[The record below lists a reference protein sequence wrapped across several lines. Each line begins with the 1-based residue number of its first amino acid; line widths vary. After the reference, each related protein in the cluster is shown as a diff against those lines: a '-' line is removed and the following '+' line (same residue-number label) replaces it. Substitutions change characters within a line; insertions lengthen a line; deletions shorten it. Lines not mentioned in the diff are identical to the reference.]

1 VSLEKQSGRIACLE
15 IDEGKR
21 RDPADTGDTRGKD
34 PMAMS
39 GEEGILTS
47 ERIVR
52 I

>member
-1 VSLEKQSGRIACLE
+1 MSLEKQSGGRACLE

-34 PMAMS
+34 PLAMS
-39 GEEGILTS
+39 GEEDILTS